1 MAGSLSYSDAVKL
14 LGGDGKAV
22 AALDNLA
29 GGALLAA
36 TAGGGNLILSL
47 FDAKGELARLSGE
60 LVSGLRHRVS
70 GLGRFDRTQRLEA
83 AHTVIV
89 LTAYFQAVSD
99 AGLPDL
105 GLRRSEQAAI
115 ARGGPAGSD
124 RLRDVTD
131 SLLHLNV
138 PLIAPYRPYEV
149 SLRWLGDFYGSLS
162 THLGVFAGGL
172 AAWESLDETRRGR
185 FVQILDRDVPRE
197 ATRRYEQLLRRLAAD
212 FPEVSFWVNLTDH
225 QATRAE
231 LRSGLAELERILSGL
246 AAGRPPD
253 DRRDALARRYRA
265 ELGRGVIRTGDV
277 SDGLRIPSLGDS
289 YIDHR
294 FRVTDIRPSD
304 QPDREDWWDGRPVRD
319 DLYGYL
325 FGHLTSPD
333 AVRRPLL
340 LLGQPGSGKSVLS
353 KILSARLPASDF
365 LVVRVVL
372 RETPADA
379 DLQSQIEYAVR
390 DATGET
396 LSWPSL
402 ARTADGALP
411 VVVLDGFDE
420 LLQATGVSQSDY
432 LEQIVRFQE
441 READQGRPVVV
452 VVTSRTAVADRAR
465 IPAQGA
471 VAVRLEP
478 FDGEQVG
485 QWLDVWNRTNAAY
498 LAGKGLRPLPAATAL
513 AHPEL
518 AGQPLLLMMLALYDA
533 DGNALQR
540 EGEDLDRAGLYERLL
555 TRFAEREVAK
565 SGAGL
570 DQRDFRRVVEE
581 DLLRLS
587 VVAFAM
593 FNRGRQWVSEEELD
607 TDMAALLDD
616 GGASVGV
623 LAPLSA
629 AQTVVGRFFFI
640 HHAQAIRDQSRLT
653 TCEFLHATFGE
664 YLVARLIV
672 RELAELAR
680 DAERNAQRVRQAAAD
695 DGFLYALLSFT
706 PLSIR
711 RPTMDFLKALLGGR
725 PDRGPVREML
735 LGLFRT
741 AMHPRDKGGYTDY
754 APAYLPVPGRHAA
767 YSANLLLLAATA
779 RGSITASELFPTS
792 GNVITDWRRHAMLWR
807 SQLTVEG
814 FFSLAGAL
822 GLQRFWHDKKTR
834 DIAVSLDHTPASPI
848 DLRWTYNEPNPSR
861 ESGHITAELTLES
874 AFLCSML
881 GDTLTH
887 AFAPWQ
893 EMINV
898 ITFPPDG
905 SPATSPAHL
914 LTRLFTWAA
923 AERPTVE
930 LVRCYDACLTAAESP
945 TWTDFDY
952 LRMIFRQLVLDA
964 HRLPHDWLAG
974 VASRFA
980 NRVEQDDRLAAL
992 ARQAFSTLEDQPPAV
1007 ARPSDSPRP
1016 HPPGGRRSTD
1026 VRNLKS

>member
-36 TAGGGNLILSL
+36 TAGGGNLILNL
-47 FDAKGELARLSGE
+47 FDAKGELGRLSGE
-60 LVSGLRHRVS
+60 LVSGLSDKVS
-70 GLGRFDRTQRLEA
+70 GLGRFGRTRRLEA

-89 LTAYFQAVSD
+89 LSAYFEAVAE

-105 GLRRSEQAAI
+105 HLRRSEQVAI
-115 ARGGPAGSD
+115 AGGGTPGSD
-124 RLRDVTD
+124 RLRHVTRE
-131 SLLHLNV
+131 LLHLDV
-138 PLIAPYRPYEV
+138 PSISPHRPYEV
-149 SLRWLGDFYGSLS
+149 SVRRLTNYYQALSAELCDFM
-162 THLGVFAGGL
+162 TGL
-172 AAWESLDETRRGR
+172 AVWDALDETGR
-185 FVQILDRDVPRE
+185 SHFELVLNRDVPQA
-197 ATRRYEQLLRRLAAD
+197 ATRRYEELLRRLAAD

-225 QATRAE
+225 QATRSE
-231 LRSGLAELERILSGL
+231 LRSGLAELERILTGL
-246 AAGRPPD
+246 AARRLPD
-253 DRRDALARRYRA
+253 DRRDGLARRYRA
-265 ELGRGVIRTGDV
+265 ELGRGVVRTGDV
-277 SDGLRIPSLGDS
+277 PDGLRIPSLGDA

-294 FRVTDIRPSD
+294 FRVTDLGRSST
-304 QPDREDWWDGRPVRD
+304 PDREDWWNDRPVRD

-325 FGHLTSPD
+325 LGHLTSPE
-333 AVRRPLL
+333 AVERPLL
-340 LLGQPGSGKSVLS
+340 LLGQPGSGKSVLT

-365 LVVRVVL
+365 LVIRVVL

-379 DLQSQIEYAVR
+379 DLQGQIEYAVR

-396 LSWPSL
+396 LNWPSL

-411 VVVLDGFDE
+411 VVLLDGFDE
-420 LLQATGVSQSDY
+420 LLQATGMSQSDY

-478 FDGEQVG
+478 FDDAQVQ

-498 LAGKGLRPLPAATAL
+498 LAGNGLRSLPAETAL

-540 EGEDLDRAGLYERLL
+540 EGENLDRAGLYERLL

-565 SGAGL
+565 SDTRL
-570 DQRDFRRVVEE
+570 DERDFRRAVEE

-587 VVAFAM
+587 LAAFAM
-593 FNRGRQWVSEEELD
+593 FNRGRQWVTEEELD
-607 TDMAALLDD
+607 ADLAALLGD
-616 GGASVGV
+616 GDAPAGV
-623 LAPLSA
+623 PAPLTA
-629 AQTVVGRFFFI
+629 AQTAVGRFFFV
-640 HHAQAIRDQSRLT
+640 HQAQAVRDQNRLT

-664 YLVARLIV
+664 YLVARLVV

-680 DAERNAQRVRQAAAD
+680 DAERNAQRARQMAAD
-695 DGFLYALLSFT
+695 DGFLYALLSFM

-711 RPTMDFLKALLGGR
+711 RPTMDFLKTLLRGR
-725 PDRGPVREML
+725 PDRGPVGEML

-741 AMHPRDKGGYTDY
+741 AMHPRDKSGYTEY

-767 YSANLLLLAATA
+767 YSANLLLLAAAA

-814 FFSLAGAL
+814 FFGLAGTL
-822 GLQRFWHDKKTR
+822 GLQRFWHENKTR
-834 DIAVSLDHTPASPI
+834 DIALSLDHTPDSPI
-848 DLRWTYNEPNPSR
+848 DLRWTYNEPDPSR
-861 ESGHITAELTLES
+861 ESGHIAAELTLES
-874 AFLCSML
+874 AFLCSMF

-893 EMINV
+893 EMLNI

-914 LTRLFTWAA
+914 LTRLVKWAA
-923 AERPTVE
+923 AECPSSE

-945 TWTDFDY
+945 AWADFGY
-952 LRMIFRQLVLDA
+952 LRMIFRQLALDA

-974 VASRFA
+974 VACRFA
-980 NRVEQDDRLAAL
+980 DPIQQDHRLATL
-992 ARQAFSTLEDQPPAV
+992 ARQAFSTLEDQPSRAPRPA
-1007 ARPSDSPRP
+1007 DSPRP
-1016 HPPGGRRSTD
+1016 YPPRGLRSAD
-1026 VRNLKS
+1026 VRNLES